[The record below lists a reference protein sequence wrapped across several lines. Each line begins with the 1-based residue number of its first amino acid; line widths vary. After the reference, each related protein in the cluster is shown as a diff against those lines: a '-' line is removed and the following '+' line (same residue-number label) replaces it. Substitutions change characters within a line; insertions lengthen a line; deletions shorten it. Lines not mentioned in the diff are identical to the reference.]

1 MYGYPEILHSYQ
13 DHNFAFGIC
22 KTQTMACHPEGN
34 CIDKRFNRF
43 LLQLLWTYAQTQ
55 DGWENHLPLVLYI
68 HC

>member
-1 MYGYPEILHSYQ
+1 MRISQVVSMYGYPEILHSYQ

-43 LLQLLWTYAQTQ
+43 LLQLL
-55 DGWENHLPLVLYI
+55 
-68 HC
+68 